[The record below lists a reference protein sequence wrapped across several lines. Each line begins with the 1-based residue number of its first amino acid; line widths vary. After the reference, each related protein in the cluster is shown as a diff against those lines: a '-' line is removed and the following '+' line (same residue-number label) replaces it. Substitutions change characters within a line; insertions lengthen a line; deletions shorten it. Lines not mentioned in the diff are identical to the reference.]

1 MILTLE
7 KYTLEDTFGTSSEL
21 VRSMSEFF
29 TEELN
34 IGHYDAMINVILH
47 DEIKVE
53 GLDGYCE
60 WDPKDKLIEINLA
73 MKGPEWGV
81 TLAHEFVHAKQNLE
95 YGIAS
100 NNIVLSEQEAY
111 DMELL
116 LYYRWKKEY
125 YSGTI

>member
-7 KYTLEDTFGTSSEL
+7 KYTLEDTFGSSSEL

-29 TEELN
+29 VEELN
-34 IGHYDAMINVILH
+34 IGHYDAMINIILH

-60 WDPKDKLIEINLA
+60 WDPKEKLIEIHVA
-73 MKGPEWGV
+73 MQGPEWGV
-81 TLAHEFVHAKQNLE
+81 TLAHEFVHAKQNLQ

-111 DMELL
+111 DMEFL

>member
-1 MILTLE
+1 
-7 KYTLEDTFGTSSEL
+7 
-21 VRSMSEFF
+21 MSEFF
-29 TEELN
+29 VEELN
-34 IGHYDAMINVILH
+34 IGHYDAMINIILH

-60 WDPKDKLIEINLA
+60 WDPKEKLMEIHIA
-73 MKGPEWGV
+73 MQGPEWGV
-81 TLAHEFVHAKQNLE
+81 TLAHEFVHAKQNLQ

-111 DMELL
+111 DMEFL

-125 YSGTI
+125 YEGQI

>member
-7 KYTLEDTFGTSSEL
+7 KYTLEDNFGTTEEL
-21 VRSMSEFF
+21 VRSMTEFF
-29 TEELN
+29 TEELC
-34 IGHYDAMINVILH
+34 IGHYDAMINVVLH

-60 WDPKDKLIEINLA
+60 WDPTDKLIEIHIA
-73 MKGPEWGV
+73 MRGPEWGV
-81 TLAHEFVHAKQNLE
+81 TLAHEFVHAKQNLQ

-100 NNIVLSEQEAY
+100 NNMVLSEQEAY
-111 DMELL
+111 DMEFL

-125 YSGTI
+125 YNGTI

>member
-7 KYTLEDTFGTSSEL
+7 KYTLEDNFGTTEEL
-21 VRSMSEFF
+21 VRSMTEFF
-29 TEELN
+29 VEELN
-34 IGHYDAMINVILH
+34 IGHYDAMINVVLH

-53 GLDGYCE
+53 GLDGYCV
-60 WDPKDKLIEINLA
+60 WDPIEKHIEIHVA

-81 TLAHEFVHAKQNLE
+81 TIAHEFVHAKQNLK

-111 DMELL
+111 DLEFL
-116 LYYRWKKEY
+116 LYYRWKKRY
-125 YSGTI
+125 YLGEI

>member
-111 DMELL
+111 DMEFL
-116 LYYRWKKEY
+116 LYYR
-125 YSGTI
+125 

>member
-7 KYTLEDTFGTSSEL
+7 KYTLEDAFGTTEEL
-21 VRSMSEFF
+21 VRSMTEFF
-29 TEELN
+29 VEELN
-34 IGHYDAMINVILH
+34 IGHYDAMINVVLH

-60 WDPKDKLIEINLA
+60 WDPKEKLIEIHIA
-73 MKGPEWGV
+73 MQGPEWGV
-81 TLAHEFVHAKQNLE
+81 TLAHEFVHAKQNLQ

-100 NNIVLSEQEAY
+100 NNLVLSEQEAY
-111 DMELL
+111 DMEFL

>member
-7 KYTLEDTFGTSSEL
+7 KYTLEDTFGSSSEL

-29 TEELN
+29 VEELN
-34 IGHYDAMINVILH
+34 IGHYDAMINIILH

-60 WDPKDKLIEINLA
+60 WDPKEKLMEIHIA
-73 MKGPEWGV
+73 MQGPEWGV
-81 TLAHEFVHAKQNLE
+81 TLAHEFVHAKQNLQ

-111 DMELL
+111 DMEFL

-125 YSGTI
+125 YEGQI

>member
-111 DMELL
+111 DMEFL
-116 LYYRWKKEY
+116 LYYRWKREY

>member
-7 KYTLEDTFGTSSEL
+7 KYTLEDNFGTTEEL
-21 VRSMSEFF
+21 VRSMSEYFV
-29 TEELN
+29 EELN
-34 IGHYDAMINVILH
+34 IGHYDAMINVVLH
-47 DEIKVE
+47 DEIKVD

-60 WDPKDKLIEINLA
+60 WDPIEKHIEIHVA

-81 TLAHEFVHAKQNLE
+81 TIAHEFVHAKQNLK

-111 DMELL
+111 DLEFL
-116 LYYRWKKEY
+116 LYYRWKKRY
-125 YSGTI
+125 YLGEI

>member
-34 IGHYDAMINVILH
+34 IGHYNAMINVILH
-47 DEIKVE
+47 DETKVE
-53 GLDGYCE
+53 SLDGFCE
-60 WDPKDKLIEINLA
+60 WDPAEKLIEIHLA

-111 DMELL
+111 DMEFL

>member
-7 KYTLEDTFGTSSEL
+7 KFTLDDNFGTSEEL
-21 VRSMSEFF
+21 VRSMTEFF

-47 DEIKVE
+47 DKIKVE

-60 WDPKDKLIEINLA
+60 WDPKDKLIEIHIA

-81 TLAHEFVHAKQNLE
+81 TLAHEFVHAKQNLQ

-100 NNIVLSEQEAY
+100 NNLVLSEQEAY
-111 DMELL
+111 DMEFL
-116 LYYRWKKEY
+116 LYYRWKREY
-125 YSGTI
+125 YEGQI

>member
-7 KYTLEDTFGTSSEL
+7 KYTLEDTFGSSSEL

-29 TEELN
+29 VAELN
-34 IGHYDAMINVILH
+34 IGHYDAMINIILH

-60 WDPKDKLIEINLA
+60 WDPKEKLIEIHIA
-73 MKGPEWGV
+73 MQGPEWGV
-81 TLAHEFVHAKQNLE
+81 TLAHEFVHAKQNLQ

-100 NNIVLSEQEAY
+100 NNLVLSEQEAY
-111 DMELL
+111 DMEFL

>member
-7 KYTLEDTFGTSSEL
+7 KYTLDDTFGSSSEL

-34 IGHYDAMINVILH
+34 IGHYEAMINVILH

-60 WDPKDKLIEINLA
+60 WDPAEKLIEIHIA

-81 TLAHEFVHAKQNLE
+81 TLAHEFVHAKQNLQ

-111 DMELL
+111 DMEFL

>member
-34 IGHYDAMINVILH
+34 IGHYEAMINVILH

-60 WDPKDKLIEINLA
+60 WDPAEKLIEIHIA

-81 TLAHEFVHAKQNLE
+81 TLAHEFVHAKQNLQ

-111 DMELL
+111 DMEFL
-116 LYYRWKKEY
+116 LYYRWKNEY

>member
-7 KYTLEDTFGTSSEL
+7 KYTLEDNFGTTEEL
-21 VRSMSEFF
+21 VRSMSEYFV
-29 TEELN
+29 EELN
-34 IGHYDAMINVILH
+34 IGHYDAMINVVLH
-47 DEIKVE
+47 DEIKVD

-60 WDPKDKLIEINLA
+60 WDPIEKHIEIHVA

-81 TLAHEFVHAKQNLE
+81 TIAHEFVHAKQNLK

-111 DMELL
+111 DLEFL
-116 LYYRWKKEY
+116 LYYCWKKRY
-125 YSGTI
+125 YLGEI

>member
-7 KYTLEDTFGTSSEL
+7 KYTLDDTFGSSSEL

-29 TEELN
+29 VEELN
-34 IGHYDAMINVILH
+34 IGHYDAMINIILH

-60 WDPKDKLIEINLA
+60 WDPKEKLIEIHIA
-73 MKGPEWGV
+73 MQGPEWGV
-81 TLAHEFVHAKQNLE
+81 TLAHEFVHAKQNLQ

-111 DMELL
+111 DMEFL

>member
-7 KYTLEDTFGTSSEL
+7 KYTLEDTFGSSSEL

-29 TEELN
+29 VEELN
-34 IGHYDAMINVILH
+34 IGHYDAMINITLH

-60 WDPKDKLIEINLA
+60 WDPKEKLIEIHVA
-73 MKGPEWGV
+73 MQGPEWGV
-81 TLAHEFVHAKQNLE
+81 TLAHEFVHAKQNLQ

-111 DMELL
+111 DMEFL

>member
-7 KYTLEDTFGTSSEL
+7 KYTLEDNFGTSEEI

-29 TEELN
+29 VEELN
-34 IGHYDAMINVILH
+34 IGNYDAMVNVILH
-47 DEIKVE
+47 DNIKVE

-60 WDPKDKLIEINLA
+60 WDPVDKLCEVHIA

-81 TLAHEFVHAKQNLE
+81 TLAHEFVHVEQNLR
-95 YGIAS
+95 YGLAS
-100 NNIVLSEQEAY
+100 NNIVLSEMEAY
-111 DMELL
+111 DKEFL

-125 YSGTI
+125 YLGTI

>member
-7 KYTLEDTFGTSSEL
+7 KYTLDDTFGSSSEL

-60 WDPKDKLIEINLA
+60 WDPAEKLIEIHIA

-81 TLAHEFVHAKQNLE
+81 TLAHEFVHAKQNLQ

-111 DMELL
+111 DMEFL

>member
-7 KYTLEDTFGTSSEL
+7 KYTLDDTFGSSSEL

-29 TEELN
+29 VEELN

-60 WDPKDKLIEINLA
+60 WDPKEKLIEIHIA
-73 MKGPEWGV
+73 MQGPEWGV
-81 TLAHEFVHAKQNLE
+81 TLAHEFVHAKQNLQ

-111 DMELL
+111 DMEFL

>member
-7 KYTLEDTFGTSSEL
+7 KYTLDDTFGTSEEI

-34 IGHYDAMINVILH
+34 IGHYEAMINVILH

-60 WDPKDKLIEINLA
+60 WDPAEKLIEIHIA

-81 TLAHEFVHAKQNLE
+81 TLAHEFVHAKQNLQ

-111 DMELL
+111 DMEFL

>member
-7 KYTLEDTFGTSSEL
+7 KYTLDDTFGSSSEL

-34 IGHYDAMINVILH
+34 IGHYEAMINVILH
-47 DEIKVE
+47 NEIKVE

-60 WDPKDKLIEINLA
+60 WDPAEKLIEIHIA

-81 TLAHEFVHAKQNLE
+81 TLAHEFVHAKQNLQ

-111 DMELL
+111 DMEFL

>member
-111 DMELL
+111 DMEFL

>member
-7 KYTLEDTFGTSSEL
+7 KYTLEDTFGTTEEL
-21 VRSMSEFF
+21 VRSMTEFF
-29 TEELN
+29 VEELN
-34 IGHYDAMINVILH
+34 IGHYDAMINVVLH

-60 WDPKDKLIEINLA
+60 WDPAEKLIEIHIA
-73 MKGPEWGV
+73 MQGPEWGV
-81 TLAHEFVHAKQNLE
+81 TLAHEFVHAKQNLQ

-100 NNIVLSEQEAY
+100 NNMVLSEQEAY
-111 DMELL
+111 DMEFL
-116 LYYRWKKEY
+116 LYYRWKREY

>member
-7 KYTLEDTFGTSSEL
+7 KYTLEDTFGSSSEL

-29 TEELN
+29 VEELN
-34 IGHYDAMINVILH
+34 IGHYDAMINIILH

-53 GLDGYCE
+53 DLDGYCE
-60 WDPKDKLIEINLA
+60 WDPKEKLIEIHVA
-73 MKGPEWGV
+73 MQGPEWGV
-81 TLAHEFVHAKQNLE
+81 TLAHEFVHAKQNLQ

-111 DMELL
+111 DMEFL

>member
-7 KYTLEDTFGTSSEL
+7 KYTLEDTFGSSSEL

-29 TEELN
+29 VEELN
-34 IGHYDAMINVILH
+34 IGHYDAMINIILH

-60 WDPKDKLIEINLA
+60 WDPKEKLIEIHIA
-73 MKGPEWGV
+73 MQGPEWGV
-81 TLAHEFVHAKQNLE
+81 TLAHEFVHAKQNLQ

-111 DMELL
+111 DMEFL

-125 YSGTI
+125 YEGQI

>member
-7 KYTLEDTFGTSSEL
+7 KYTLDDTFGSSSEL

-29 TEELN
+29 VEELN
-34 IGHYDAMINVILH
+34 IGHYDAMINIILH

-60 WDPKDKLIEINLA
+60 WDPKEKLIEIHVA
-73 MKGPEWGV
+73 MQGPEWGV
-81 TLAHEFVHAKQNLE
+81 TLAHEFVHAKQNLQ

-111 DMELL
+111 DMEFL

>member
-7 KYTLEDTFGTSSEL
+7 KYTLEDKFVTSSEL

-111 DMELL
+111 DMEFL